1 MSAAKRDNYVFS
13 LAKTGEQAVLRP
25 VLHKQVSRPDRTAQA
40 LALQGSW
47 NEGTARGSDP
57 YNRSGPRCRS

>member
-13 LAKTGEQAVLRP
+13 LAKTSDQAVLRP
-25 VLHKQVSRPDRTAQA
+25 MPRKARSRPDRTAQA

-47 NEGTARGSDP
+47 NEGTTGGSDP
-57 YNRSGPRCRS
+57 YNSSGPRHRS